1 MAFPLPTHLPR
12 KKDARDVS
20 TQVLTKIS
28 ETPSK
33 ALNAQLASSWVSEL
47 ENTIKL
53 TKVRPL
59 ESRLSVFH

>member
-1 MAFPLPTHLPR
+1 MAFPLPSHLPR

-33 ALNAQLASSWVSEL
+33 ALNAQLASSWVEEL
-47 ENTIKL
+47 NETIQY
-53 TKVRPL
+53 TKVRTVDR
-59 ESRLSVFH
+59 SRYTNA